1 VKAVS
6 VKKREEYEGKNS
18 EQVSHLQLSKKRVV
32 GYIATT
38 RTLPTSSRSF
48 TDTKSKREVFMGENK
63 GKPSGSVAQT
73 KKDAGKPGDIKE
85 IGRTSGAKKKK
96 LSSDA
101 GIVGVA
107 GGHPQRK

>member
-1 VKAVS
+1 MA
-6 VKKREEYEGKNS
+6 
-18 EQVSHLQLSKKRVV
+18 
-32 GYIATT
+32 
-38 RTLPTSSRSF
+38 
-48 TDTKSKREVFMGENK
+48 ENK